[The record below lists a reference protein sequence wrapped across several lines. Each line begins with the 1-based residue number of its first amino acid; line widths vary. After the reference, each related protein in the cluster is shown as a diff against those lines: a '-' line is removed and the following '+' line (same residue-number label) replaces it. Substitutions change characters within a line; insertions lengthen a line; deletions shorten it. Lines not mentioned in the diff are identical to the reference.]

1 MADHPTVTQMS
12 FAQTWVDH
20 QGSIA
25 IPRLIPQSA
34 AAAQMAN
41 VARPT
46 GTKVS
51 THVQVPPAPY
61 CSH

>member
-1 MADHPTVTQMS
+1 MS
-12 FAQTWVDH
+12 VAQTWVDR
-20 QGSIA
+20 QDSIA
-25 IPRLIPQSA
+25 IPRLIPQSGT
-34 AAAQMAN
+34 AAQMAN

-46 GTKVS
+46 GTKVA

>member
-1 MADHPTVTQMS
+1 MS
-12 FAQTWVDH
+12 VAQTWVDR
-20 QGSIA
+20 QDSIA
-25 IPRLIPQSA
+25 IPRLIPQSGT
-34 AAAQMAN
+34 AAQMAN

-51 THVQVPPAPY
+51 THVQVPRAPY

>member
-1 MADHPTVTQMS
+1 MS
-12 FAQTWVDH
+12 VAQTWVDG

-25 IPRLIPQSA
+25 IPRLIPQSGT
-34 AAAQMAN
+34 AAQMAN

-51 THVQVPPAPY
+51 THVQVPRAPY